1 MESTNRDLFPTTSIQ
16 VPNLIPLLERLRDE
30 NRRRVVTLLHV
41 KSAEEGEWICATAA
55 ARLARGNVK
64 ILGPEALKPLDM
76 IERAIRS
83 NTKIVFAGEIRRE
96 EDARAMRA
104 AATLG
109 VRPVGY
115 IVREKRSEA
124 DNLMT
129 LLGTW
134 NSFDIALLGSYE

>member
-1 MESTNRDLFPTTSIQ
+1 MESTNRDLFPTSTIR
-16 VPNLIPLLERLRDE
+16 VPNLIPLLDRLRDE
-30 NRRRVVTLLHV
+30 NLRRVITLLHV

-55 ARLARGNVK
+55 ARLARANVK
-64 ILGPEALKPLDM
+64 IAGPEPIKPLDI

-109 VRPVGY
+109 IRPVGY
-115 IVREKRSEA
+115 LVRDKRVEA

-129 LLGTW
+129 VLGKW
-134 NSFDIALLGSYE
+134 NSFDVVLLGSYD